1 MVGAGSTLS
10 FHLSS
15 GSAGEYSCSA
25 QSADYPAVSRE
36 VMVTMR
42 GVARLRQEVEQQWS
56 SVGSRVSLVCE
67 GSAVPRVQEVVWRHQ
82 GRHLGENEND
92 LISLKVTFWSL
103 LFNTQRTYY
112 FVAIINLIINFI
124 IRSQWKHLHHREL
137 AWHQCEEHSDHQQCW
152 RQWFWRIFLFYD
164 QWVGSGHYEHSS
176 SPGWWVESDNSLC

>member
-124 IRSQWKHLHHREL
+124 IRSQ
-137 AWHQCEEHSDHQQCW
+137 
-152 RQWFWRIFLFYD
+152 
-164 QWVGSGHYEHSS
+164 
-176 SPGWWVESDNSLC
+176 